1 MYDSYDE
8 RTLYD
13 SYDERTYC
21 MPVMMKG
28 PNVRQL

>member
-21 MPVMMKG
+21 MPVMMRG
-28 PNVRQL
+28 SIV

>member
-21 MPVMMKG
+21 MSVMMRG
-28 PNVRQL
+28 SIV

>member
-21 MPVMMKG
+21 MPVMRE
-28 PNVRQL
+28 PIVSQL